1 MNNSYLILSIIIDLI
16 SFLII
21 FICSIIY
28 LTSTTFSISFF
39 REMNENFNGVPI
51 YSLNSNCNNPLV
63 LGYWAGTRAVCDC
76 RGIYDK
82 DISNPNGF
90 TKGKCDYNE
99 TRAKCIN
106 YDRIPAINFIKYEG
120 FSFCINEGKNV
131 SKYKYYLEN
140 SVSKNEECAIGF
152 KSCGYLDTLDQKLC
166 IKIDEECP
174 INDLIINKEEEGP
187 KDYITIPLN
196 NNKYLHYT
204 NKNNQSHIITQ
215 LKLNEYN
222 QPCIY
227 PGEFS
232 WKYH

>member
-1 MNNSYLILSIIIDLI
+1 MNDSCLILSIIIYLI

-28 LTSTTFSISFF
+28 LTSTTFSTSFL
-39 REMNENFNGVPI
+39 REMNENFKGIPI

-99 TRAKCIN
+99 TRAKCVS
-106 YDRIPAINFIKYEG
+106 YDRRPAINFIKYEG

-131 SKYKYYLEN
+131 SE
-140 SVSKNEECAIGF
+140 
-152 KSCGYLDTLDQKLC
+152 
-166 IKIDEECP
+166 
-174 INDLIINKEEEGP
+174 
-187 KDYITIPLN
+187 
-196 NNKYLHYT
+196 
-204 NKNNQSHIITQ
+204 
-215 LKLNEYN
+215 
-222 QPCIY
+222 
-227 PGEFS
+227 
-232 WKYH
+232 